1 MKKKLL
7 AVALLSALSVPAFA
21 DDAGFFL
28 GLDYSALTL
37 GNLTA
42 VNGANA
48 TQPSGGYRIDGGYNF
63 NKNWG
68 VELGYFGNGNASD
81 TSGNTLTPNT
91 TYVAGVGTLPLNEM
105 FDIFGKVGVAMN
117 QLTGTATTAT
127 DCTVCGVQ
135 TGVMYGVGADFNFTK
150 QGSIRLQ
157 YESLGNMMGTDPA
170 SGSQITAS
178 DISLGVMYKF

>member
-1 MKKKLL
+1 MKNKLL
-7 AVALLSALSVPAFA
+7 AVALLSALSAPAFA

-37 GNLTA
+37 GNLTT
-42 VNGANA
+42 VYGANA
-48 TQPSGGYRIDGGYNF
+48 TQPSGGYRLDGGYNF

-81 TSGNTLTPNT
+81 TSGNSLTPNT
-91 TYVAGVGTLPLNEM
+91 TYVAGVGTLPLNDM

-117 QLTGTATTAT
+117 QLTGAATVS
-127 DCTVCGVQ
+127 CTVCGVQ
-135 TGVMYGVGADFNFTK
+135 TGIMYGVGADFNFNK
-150 QGSIRLQ
+150 QVGIRLQ
-157 YESLGNMMGTDPA
+157 YESLGNMAGTDPT

-178 DISLGVMYKF
+178 DVSLGVMYKF